1 MSQSIPL
8 SLTHLPCSSSDHLLP
23 EYSKRTLAC
32 VTFTHGD
39 YLAAESA
46 GAVVLVNTPMIG
58 VSDNHLELWSAG
70 EALSAGELNG
80 VAYRFNHELLFG
92 SIILSESDFTEA
104 PAENGGE
111 ATPLQR
117 ATKQAF
123 TSIFGL
129 LDELDYP
136 HLLRIWNYFPAIN
149 SESYELERYRQFNI
163 GRQQAFSACGRS
175 LTEDIPA
182 ACALGTMGG
191 KLVIYFIAVHEK
203 PIAIENPRQVSAYH
217 YPPEYGPSEPTFSR
231 ATLGFIGDQEV
242 LFISGTASIVGHK
255 SIHIGDVVAQ
265 TRETLLNIEAV
276 IKEASQRSSRR
287 QSFTLEELAYKVYLR
302 RHDDFKAVH
311 QLLVE
316 RVGPTV
322 QATYLE
328 ADICRQDLLVEIEA
342 VAGVPLKSL

>member
-8 SLTHLPCSSSDHLLP
+8 SLTHLPCSSSDPLLP
-23 EYSKRTLAC
+23 EYSEQTLAC
-32 VTFTHGD
+32 VTFTQSD
-39 YLAAESA
+39 CIAAESTST
-46 GAVVLVNTPMIG
+46 VVQVNTPMIG
-58 VSDNHLELWSAG
+58 VNDQHVELWSAG
-70 EALSAGELNG
+70 GALSAGELNG
-80 VAYRFNHELLFG
+80 VKYRFNHELLFG
-92 SIILSESDFTEA
+92 SIILSESAFTEA

-117 ATKQAF
+117 ATKLAF

-129 LDELDYP
+129 LEALDYP

-175 LTEDIPA
+175 LTKDIPA

-191 KLVIYFIAVHEK
+191 ELVIYFIAVHEK

-231 ATLGFIGDQEV
+231 ATLGFIGEQEV

-265 TRETLLNIEAV
+265 TKETLLNIEAV
-276 IKEASQRSSRR
+276 IKEASQHSSQ
-287 QSFTLEELAYKVYLR
+287 QSYTLEELVYKVYLR
-302 RHDDFKAVH
+302 RQDDFKAVH

-316 RVGPTV
+316 KVGPTV
-322 QATYLE
+322 QVSYLE